1 MKRIKMAAL
10 LCLTV
15 CLVVVFAGCSAGSY
29 TPPEKEQ
36 VVSDSAL
43 GQAGTLRVGVNAD
56 TAPLAG
62 QATSSSKIVGID
74 VDVAA
79 ALADQLGVKLQIVD
93 VGTDPDA
100 ALSAGN
106 VDIVMGVDNAEADSA
121 FWKSSPYLSTG
132 VALFGKEGETT
143 IPTAT
148 ANPKVA
154 AQVSSK
160 SSWRVTNLFGDDALS
175 VENDLKAAFSAL
187 SSGKADYVAADA
199 VIGTYVVHG
208 SDYKA
213 QIIALLQDPSGYC
226 VGAAKTNTAL
236 QEAVTTAIESLTT
249 GGVIDLIE
257 QKWLGNALDLANIT
271 IVKAPA
277 TDKTSKDANKKD
289 AEKDKTAD
297 EKQDELA
304 ANAAGAS
311 AGEGGAAVG
320 GTGETGANGLSGT
333 GTNNAAAGGAN
344 NTGTSNAGTNGGAA
358 GAGA

>member
-175 VENDLKAAFSAL
+175 VENDLKSAFSAL

-208 SDYKA
+208 SSYKA

-236 QEAVTTAIESLTT
+236 QEAVSNAIELLTS

-257 QKWLGNALDLANIT
+257 QKWLGSALDLASVT

-277 TDKTSKDANKKD
+277 TDKASKDADKKD
-289 AEKDKTAD
+289 AENDKSAD
-297 EKQDELA
+297 EKHDELA
-304 ANAAGAS
+304 APAAGTF
-311 AGEGGAAVG
+311 AGEGVAGVG
-320 GTGETGANGLSGT
+320 GAGATGANSSNST
-333 GTNNAAAGGAN
+333 GTNNASAGGAN
-344 NTGTSNAGTNGGAA
+344 SAGANGGAV
-358 GAGA
+358 GAAA